1 MSIAPH
7 ERHASQLHSIER
19 AGFLNEFYRIVVS
32 SVIDRL
38 ALDETLTLGCNISA
52 QSALISQSWEAI
64 FDRLERLPGVAD
76 RLVIEI
82 TETAPVVPSQG
93 RGFSRR
99 LNSLGCR
106 LAIDDFG
113 AGYGV
118 QNGMEIGTPDSRR
131 SVFW

>member
-1 MSIAPH
+1 M
-7 ERHASQLHSIER
+7 
-19 AGFLNEFYRIVVS
+19 NEFYRIVVS